1 MANKPIRTPS
11 VEEGAINLL
20 MNPILEIERRR
31 LNRILIDLN
40 QRNKLLQRTKSD
52 GFLFAGRFEFPAEIN
67 GARPTLAQRPALHTD
82 LWPEMEDLIK
92 ERDRTKNDLTYIR
105 MILVRLIRDCK
116 TPQEIRDA
124 LPDFLVPFFPPGK
137 LLPRMQ
143 GELWTIRDDERAM
156 NQYKQLEEK
165 LALYAASR
173 LIY

>member
-1 MANKPIRTPS
+1 MALQPIRFVS
-11 VEEGAINLL
+11 IEEEAIKLL
-20 MNPILEIERRR
+20 MNPILEIERKR
-31 LNRILIDLN
+31 LNKILIDLN
-40 QRNKLLQRTKSD
+40 RRNKLLQNTQSD
-52 GFLFAGRFEFPAEIN
+52 GFLFAGRFEYPAGISGLMPN
-67 GARPTLAQRPALHTD
+67 LKQRTALHGD
-82 LWPEMEDLIK
+82 LWSEMEDLIK
-92 ERDRTKNDLTYIR
+92 ERDRTKNDLTYVR

-137 LLPRMQ
+137 ILSRMQ
-143 GELWTIRDDERAM
+143 EELWTIRNDERAM